1 MTRITATRSERTK
14 AYCKLAFFISF
25 LLLSLLFF
33 FSSSKELQHLNRAWQ
48 DYLGESFSHFRIS
61 YALISREILTRTC

>member
-25 LLLSLLFF
+25 LLLSLLLF
-33 FSSSKELQHLNRAWQ
+33 FSSSKELQHLTA
-48 DYLGESFSHFRIS
+48 LGKI
-61 YALISREILTRTC
+61 T